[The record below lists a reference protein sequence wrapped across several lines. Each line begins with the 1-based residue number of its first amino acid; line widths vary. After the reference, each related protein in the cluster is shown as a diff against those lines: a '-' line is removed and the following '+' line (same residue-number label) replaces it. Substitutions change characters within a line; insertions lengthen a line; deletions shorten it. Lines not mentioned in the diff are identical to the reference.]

1 MHTKEGT
8 GTEAEWETNG
18 AEPETFFNRM
28 YFGVFIKSF
37 IIYGLGGAN
46 KVRDGIGG
54 GMGNERDG
62 I

>member
-8 GTEAEWETNG
+8 GTEAESETNG
-18 AEPETFFNRM
+18 AEPEIFNRI
-28 YFGVFIKSF
+28 YLAFCKNV

-62 I
+62 K

>member
-18 AEPETFFNRM
+18 AEPEIFNRM
-28 YFGVFIKSF
+28 YLGVFLKRF

-54 GMGNERDG
+54 GMGNERDE